1 MKPFR
6 LSTWLYA
13 GLLFL
18 LAACQ
23 PITRPPEKPAATAAA
38 QKPVVAE
45 TTFSS
50 KTFKLP
56 MSVSFGPDW
65 HVLDDYPD
73 LVTVEKKQEGWQ
85 LGFNIV
91 THAKLADPDDGHLV
105 PFPDDFMSWI
115 KSDPSL
121 VVGEPTEVMVGGM
134 KGTQIDI
141 KSTRT
146 TTKDFLYLPS
156 GITWNIMRDPFGRF
170 ILLNDVNGE
179 RMFIWLVLTVDA
191 GEYKDAL
198 GQAQT
203 IIDSVV
209 FTK

>member
-23 PITRPPEKPAATAAA
+23 SITRPPEKPAATAAA
-38 QKPVVAE
+38 QKPVAE
-45 TTFSS
+45 TIFSS
-50 KTFKLP
+50 KIYTLP

-73 LVTVEKKQEGWQ
+73 LVTVEKKQQGWQ

-91 THAKLADPDDGHLV
+91 THAKLADPVDGHLV
-105 PFPDDFMSWI
+105 PFPEDFASWI

-121 VVGEPTEVMVGGM
+121 VVGEPTEVMVGGI
-134 KGTQIDI
+134 KGIQIDI
-141 KSTRT
+141 RSTRT
-146 TTKDFLYLPS
+146 TTKDFLYLTS
-156 GITWNIMRDPFGRF
+156 GTTWNIDRTAFGRF

-191 GEYKDAL
+191 DEFKDAV